1 MTPVA
6 RLCSLLAVSAA
17 LIATAPMLAQGG
29 PPNGAPPAGAP
40 GGQPRGPRPAPT
52 NLKVLPKTMSGDD
65 VLKLMRQFTGDL
77 GVQCAFCHAE
87 DPTTHRLNPA
97 SDANTVKEAARFMIA
112 MTDDL
117 NKKYLDEMPDRRYA
131 DPITC
136 GTCHR
141 GQSHPSVFVP
151 APPQRP
157 AGGPPAGGGA
167 AGAPPAGPP
176 AP

>member
-1 MTPVA
+1 MTCVF
-6 RLCSLLAVSAA
+6 RFCSLMAASVA
-17 LIATAPMLAQGG
+17 LIAAAPMHAQGAS
-29 PPNGAPPAGAP
+29 PPGAP
-40 GGQPRGPRPAPT
+40 GGQPRAPRPAPT
-52 NLKVLPKTMSGDD
+52 NLKVLPKTTSGDD

-87 DPTTHRLNPA
+87 DATTHRLNPA

-151 APPQRP
+151 APPPPRP
-157 AGGPPAGGGA
+157 
-167 AGAPPAGPP
+167 AGAPPAGGAGMPPVGPP

>member
-1 MTPVA
+1 
-6 RLCSLLAVSAA
+6 
-17 LIATAPMLAQGG
+17 
-29 PPNGAPPAGAP
+29 
-40 GGQPRGPRPAPT
+40 
-52 NLKVLPKTMSGDD
+52 VLPKTMTGDQ
-65 VLKLMRQFTGDL
+65 VFSLMRQFTGDL
-77 GVQCAFCHAE
+77 GVQCTFCHAE
-87 DPTTHRLNPA
+87 DPATHRVNPP

-157 AGGPPAGGGA
+157 AGAPPAGGGA
-167 AGAPPAGPP
+167 APPAAAP

>member
-1 MTPVA
+1 MTFV
-6 RLCSLLAVSAA
+6 RFCSPIVLGAALLASSSAFA
-17 LIATAPMLAQGG
+17 QAP
-29 PPNGAPPAGAP
+29 PPAGAP

-52 NLKVLPKTMSGDD
+52 NLKVLPKTTSGDD

-87 DPTTHRLNPA
+87 DATTHRLDPP
-97 SDANTVKEAARFMIA
+97 SDANPVKETARFMIA

-117 NKKYLDEMPDRRYA
+117 NKKYIEQMPDRRYA

-151 APPQRP
+151 APQQRP
-157 AGGPPAGGGA
+157 AGPPPAGGA
-167 AGAPPAGPP
+167 PAGPP
-176 AP
+176 KP